1 MREVRDYYYKKAKAK
16 QYRARSVY
24 KLIEIDRKFH
34 LIRKGFSVLDIG
46 CAPGSW
52 SQYALEHVKNG
63 YITGI
68 DLAHSVDIQDSR
80 FTYIQADILDKNVL
94 SHIGC
99 EAEDRGTSCPFDLI
113 LSDAAPKT
121 TGNKFSDSQNSLQ
134 LVRAVFEI
142 AKSLLRDGGSV
153 ASKVFQGEDL
163 QGFVDSIRKDFGRV
177 DLFKPKS
184 SRSESR
190 ELYIIA
196 RNRGGKR

>member
-1 MREVRDYYYKKAKAK
+1 MREVRDHYYKQAKAE

-24 KLIEIDRKFH
+24 KLMEIDRKFH
-34 LIRKGFSVLDIG
+34 LFKGGFSVLDIG

-52 SQYALEHVKNG
+52 SQYALEHVGNG
-63 YITGI
+63 HITGI
-68 DLAHSVDIQDSR
+68 DLAHSVEIRDSR
-80 FTYIQADILDKNVL
+80 FTFIQADILDKNVL
-94 SHIGC
+94 SHFGC
-99 EAEDRGTSCPFDLI
+99 EGGDRGMPPPFDLI

-121 TGNKFSDSQNSLQ
+121 TGNKFTDGQNSLR

-142 AKSLLRDGGSV
+142 SRALLRDGGCV
-153 ASKVFQGEDL
+153 VSKVFQGEDVKD
-163 QGFVDSIRKDFGRV
+163 FVDSIRKDFGRV

>member
-1 MREVRDYYYKKAKAK
+1 MREVRDHYYKKAKAE

-24 KLIEIDRKFH
+24 KLMEIDRKFH
-34 LIRKGFSVLDIG
+34 LLRKGFSVLDIG

-52 SQYALEHVKNG
+52 SQYALEHVENG
-63 YITGI
+63 HITGI
-68 DLAHSVDIQDSR
+68 DLARSVDIRDSR
-80 FTYIQADILDKNVL
+80 FTFIQADILDKNVL

-99 EAEDRGTSCPFDLI
+99 KAGDGNKSCFFDLI

-121 TGNKFSDSQNSLQ
+121 TGNKFTDSQNSLR

-153 ASKVFQGEDL
+153 VSKVFQGEDL
-163 QGFVDSIRKDFGRV
+163 QGFVNSIRKDFGRV

-190 ELYIIA
+190 ELYVIA

>member
-1 MREVRDYYYKKAKAK
+1 MREVRDHYYKKAKAE

-24 KLIEIDRKFH
+24 KLMEIDRKFH
-34 LIRKGFSVLDIG
+34 LLRKGFSVLDIG
-46 CAPGSW
+46 CSPGSW
-52 SQYALEHVKNG
+52 SQYVLEHVENG
-63 YITGI
+63 HVTGI
-68 DLAHSVDIQDSR
+68 DIAHSVDIRDSR
-80 FTYIQADILDKNVL
+80 FTFIQADILDKNVL

-99 EAEDRGTSCPFDLI
+99 EAGDRGATGPFDLI
-113 LSDAAPKT
+113 VSDAAPKT
-121 TGNKFSDSQNSLQ
+121 TGNKFTDSQNSLR

-153 ASKVFQGEDL
+153 VSKVFQGEDVKR
-163 QGFVDSIRKDFGRV
+163 FVDSIRKDFGRV

-184 SRSESR
+184 SRAESR

>member
-1 MREVRDYYYKKAKAK
+1 MREVRDYYYKKAKAEL
-16 QYRARSVY
+16 YRARSVY
-24 KLIEIDRKFH
+24 KLIEIDRRFH

-52 SQYALEHVKNG
+52 SQYALKHVKNG

-68 DLAHSVDIQDSR
+68 DLAHSVDIRDSR

-99 EAEDRGTSCPFDLI
+99 KAGDGNKSCFFDLI

-134 LVRAVFEI
+134 LVQAVFEI
-142 AKSLLRDGGSV
+142 SQALLHNGGSV

-163 QGFVDSIRKDFGRV
+163 KDFVDSIRKYFGRV

-184 SRSESR
+184 SRAESR

>member
-1 MREVRDYYYKKAKAK
+1 MREVRDYYYKKAKAEL
-16 QYRARSVY
+16 YRARSVY

-121 TGNKFSDSQNSLQ
+121 TGNKFSDSQNSLR
-134 LVRAVFEI
+134 LVQAVFEI
-142 AKSLLRDGGSV
+142 SQALLHNGGSV

-163 QGFVDSIRKDFGRV
+163 KDFVDSIRKYFGRV

-184 SRSESR
+184 SRAESR

>member
-1 MREVRDYYYKKAKAK
+1 MREVRDHYYKKAKAE

-24 KLIEIDRKFH
+24 KLMEIDRKFH
-34 LIRKGFSVLDIG
+34 LLRKGFSVLDIG
-46 CAPGSW
+46 CSPGSW
-52 SQYALEHVKNG
+52 SQYVLEHVENG
-63 YITGI
+63 HVTGI
-68 DLAHSVDIQDSR
+68 DLAHSVDIRDSR
-80 FTYIQADILDKNVL
+80 FTFIQADILDKNVL

-99 EAEDRGTSCPFDLI
+99 EAGDRGATGPFDLI
-113 LSDAAPKT
+113 VSDAAPKT
-121 TGNKFSDSQNSLQ
+121 TGNKFTDSQNSLR

-153 ASKVFQGEDL
+153 VSKVFQGEDVKH
-163 QGFVDSIRKDFGRV
+163 FVDSIRKDFGRV

-184 SRSESR
+184 SRAESR

>member
-1 MREVRDYYYKKAKAK
+1 MREIRDYYYKKAKAE

-24 KLIEIDRKFH
+24 KLMEIDRKFH
-34 LIRKGFSVLDIG
+34 LLRKGFSVLDIG

-63 YITGI
+63 HITGI
-68 DLAHSVDIQDSR
+68 DLAHSVDIRDSR
-80 FTYIQADILDKNVL
+80 FTFIQADILDKNVL
-94 SHIGC
+94 AHIGC
-99 EAEDRGTSCPFDLI
+99 KTEDRGTFCSFDLI
-113 LSDAAPKT
+113 VSDAAPKT
-121 TGNKFSDSQNSLQ
+121 TGNKFTDSQNSLQ

-153 ASKVFQGEDL
+153 VSKVFQGEDVK
-163 QGFVDSIRKDFGRV
+163 GFIDSIRQDFGRV

-184 SRSESR
+184 SRVESR

-196 RNRGGKR
+196 RNRGGQH

>member
-1 MREVRDYYYKKAKAK
+1 MREVRDHYYKKAKAE

-24 KLIEIDRKFH
+24 KLMEIDRKFH
-34 LIRKGFSVLDIG
+34 LLRKGFSVLDIG
-46 CAPGSW
+46 CSPGSW
-52 SQYALEHVKNG
+52 SQYVLEHVENG
-63 YITGI
+63 HVTGI
-68 DLAHSVDIQDSR
+68 DLAHSVDIRDSR
-80 FTYIQADILDKNVL
+80 FTFIQADILDKNVL

-99 EAEDRGTSCPFDLI
+99 EAGDRGATGPFDLI
-113 LSDAAPKT
+113 VSDAAPKT
-121 TGNKFSDSQNSLQ
+121 TGNKFTDSQNSLR

-153 ASKVFQGEDL
+153 VSKVFQGEDL

-184 SRSESR
+184 SRAESR